1 MIRIQQLHAQIS
13 ETAGSKGQ
21 PPEQKTQ
28 YKLDWFKNNGWGY
41 KDTKFILEQ
50 DGAVRLTG
58 SKYRFSN
65 QKMMKFKEWA
75 EAKVGIDLSLNCEAQ
90 VEIPAD
96 PPIINEQFVN
106 AIQGLF
112 NEVSF
117 DNAQRILHSHGHTMQ
132 EIYELRHGKLARIVD
147 CVIYISSHAQAEAL
161 VKLAQEH
168 NVMLCVY
175 GGGTNVTWALQCPKE
190 ERRMIV
196 SVDMSRMNH
205 VRSVDRKNMTALVEA
220 GITGK
225 DLEKELSRYGVVCG
239 HEPDS
244 VEFSTLGGWISTRA
258 SGMKKNRYG
267 NIEDIVLSVKV
278 VTPTGTLQ
286 QSLDYPRVSS
296 GPDLNQIVLGSE
308 GTLGII
314 TEAVIKIKAQP
325 EVCKYESILFHNF
338 ALGTEFMYRLSR
350 SKVWP
355 ASVRLVDNNQFQFGM
370 ALKTM
375 PHSKREE
382 FMDKIKKYFVTQF
395 MQFDPDQMCLVTVV
409 FEGTKQEIEFQ
420 EKKVFEL
427 AKFYKGFRAGAENG
441 ERGYFLTYMIAYLRD
456 FAMQFQFIAESFET
470 AVGWKNV
477 PSVCENIQRRIVEE
491 CSKRGVEKEP
501 FVSFR
506 ISQVYDSGATIYVY
520 FGFGYKG
527 IADPVKCYSEIEDA
541 AREEIMKNGGSIS
554 HHHGVGKLRKQF
566 MQKQI
571 GDTGVEILK
580 RIKQQI
586 DPKNIF
592 GNQNLI

>member
-1 MIRIQQLHAQIS
+1 
-13 ETAGSKGQ
+13 
-21 PPEQKTQ
+21 
-28 YKLDWFKNNGWGY
+28 
-41 KDTKFILEQ
+41 
-50 DGAVRLTG
+50 
-58 SKYRFSN
+58 
-65 QKMMKFKEWA
+65 MMKFKEWA

-90 VEIPAD
+90 IEIPAD
-96 PPIINEQFVN
+96 PSIINEQFVN

-112 NEVSF
+112 NEISF
-117 DNAQRILHSHGHTMQ
+117 NNAQRILHSHGHTMQ
-132 EIYELRHGKLARIVD
+132 EIYELRHGKLSRIVD
-147 CVIYISSHAQAEAL
+147 CVIFISSHTQAETL
-161 VKLAQEH
+161 VKLASEH

-175 GGGTNVTWALQCPKE
+175 GGGTNVIWALQYPKE
-190 ERRMIV
+190 EKRMIV

-205 VRSVDRKNMTALVEA
+205 VRQVDRKNMTAIVET

-244 VEFSTLGGWISTRA
+244 VEFSTLGGWI
-258 SGMKKNRYG
+258 
-267 NIEDIVLSVKV
+267 I
-278 VTPTGTLQ
+278 TPTGKLQ
-286 QSLDYPRVSS
+286 QSLDQPRVSS
-296 GPDLNQIVLGSE
+296 GPDLNQIILGSE

-314 TEAVIKIKAQP
+314 TEAIIKIKAQP

-355 ASVRLVDNNQFQFGM
+355 ASVRLVDNNQFQFDM

-375 PHSKREE
+375 PHNKREE
-382 FMDKIKKYFVTQF
+382 FMDKIKKYFITQF

-427 AKFYKGFRAGAENG
+427 AKFFKGFRAGAENG

-470 AVGWKNV
+470 SVGWKNV
-477 PSVCENIQRRIVEE
+477 PSVCENIQRRNL
-491 CSKRGVEKEP
+491 EKEP

-506 ISQVYDSGATIYVY
+506 ISQVYDSGEKIYVY

-527 IADPVKCYSEIEDA
+527 ITDPVKCYSEIEDA
-541 AREEIMKNGGSIS
+541 AREKIMKNGGSIS
-554 HHHGVGKLRKQF
+554 HHHGVGKLRK
-566 MQKQI
+566 
-571 GDTGVEILK
+571 
-580 RIKQQI
+580 RHRS
-586 DPKNIF
+586 
-592 GNQNLI
+592 